1 MKFNDLCKLR
11 KITNNK
17 DDALSI
23 KLFFETLKSGEI
35 SEELGKITYTKLVA
49 LSRPMLKDD
58 YVLNTQ
64 LKNNN
69 VSMNKYTQISGLDT
83 FFFTLNSF
91 RYMYRTEK
99 DKKNNFTDN
108 YTQLNKSYRNLTVLN
123 CIGLDIDNT
132 TLTLD
137 EVKEAVNSILPCT
150 FIVKSGHGFHIY
162 WNIKNVS
169 MLLPEKEKEERLICY
184 KKVCKYLDNELMK
197 KGIICDH
204 CVTGDTQRIL
214 RMPTSYNTKNGD
226 CIQTKIVYSDPS
238 VVYRLQSLYKM
249 FNCSNVDINYKL
261 KVSIKQLKKV
271 KVSKKI
277 EKIVLNKDINI
288 STSKSKRKNKKVL
301 LPEDKEYDVLP
312 SGFNEPNPDLYIR
325 PTQRLYYD
333 QIYEDRIY
341 DIKNFVGNKKN
352 YTGRRYKLLQY
363 VIMLTCQQN
372 FFLQVRG
379 KQLIDTK
386 QLVLEINSLFSEPV
400 CDENIS
406 KLFDYIQT
414 VEDNIYKN
422 FNSKED
428 FCSNEEYVIYKI
440 SNDKLAD
447 ILGLTPTDMTY
458 SRQIMTS
465 EEIARRKKLR
475 VKYHNTKNNPK
486 NNAKNNPINNAKRSK
501 LAKENKELKIKDE
514 NNEVAFLLKQ
524 NLTVAKIIET
534 LSGKYSASKVKR
546 IIKRIKDK

>member
-465 EEIARRKKLR
+465 EEIARRKELR

-486 NNAKNNPINNAKRSK
+486 NNAKRSK

-514 NNEVAFLLKQ
+514 NDKVAFLLKQ
-524 NLTVAKIIET
+524 NLSVAKIAEE
-534 LSGKYSASKVKR
+534 LNYSVSKVKR

>member
-422 FNSKED
+422 FNNKED

>member
-197 KGIICDH
+197 KGIVCDH

-422 FNSKED
+422 FNTKED

-465 EEIARRKKLR
+465 EEIARRKELR

-486 NNAKNNPINNAKRSK
+486 NNAKRSK

-514 NNEVAFLLKQ
+514 NDKVAFLLKQ
-524 NLTVAKIIET
+524 NLSVAKIAEE
-534 LSGKYSASKVKR
+534 LNYSVSKVKR

>member
-288 STSKSKRKNKKVL
+288 SSSKSKRRNKKVL

-465 EEIARRKKLR
+465 EEIARRKELR

-486 NNAKNNPINNAKRSK
+486 NNAKRSK

-514 NNEVAFLLKQ
+514 NDKVAFLLKQ
-524 NLTVAKIIET
+524 NLPVAKIAEE
-534 LSGKYSASKVKR
+534 LKYSVSKVKR

>member
-197 KGIICDH
+197 KGIVCDH

-422 FNSKED
+422 FNTKED

-465 EEIARRKKLR
+465 EEIARRKELR

-514 NNEVAFLLKQ
+514 NDKVAFLLKQ
-524 NLTVAKIIET
+524 NLSVAKIAEE
-534 LSGKYSASKVKR
+534 LNYSVSKVKR

>member
-23 KLFFETLKSGEI
+23 RLFFETLKSGEI

-288 STSKSKRKNKKVL
+288 SSSKSKRKNKKVL

-465 EEIARRKKLR
+465 EEIARRKELR
-475 VKYHNTKNNPK
+475 VKYHNT
-486 NNAKNNPINNAKRSK
+486 KNNPINNAKRSK

-514 NNEVAFLLKQ
+514 NDKVAFLLKQ
-524 NLTVAKIIET
+524 NLPVAKIAEE
-534 LSGKYSASKVKR
+534 LKYSVSKVKR

>member
-288 STSKSKRKNKKVL
+288 SSSKSKRKNKKVL

-465 EEIARRKKLR
+465 EEIARRKELR

-486 NNAKNNPINNAKRSK
+486 NNAKRSK

-514 NNEVAFLLKQ
+514 NDKVAFLLKQ
-524 NLTVAKIIET
+524 NLSVAKIAEE
-534 LSGKYSASKVKR
+534 LNYSVSKVKR

>member
-465 EEIARRKKLR
+465 EEIARRKELR

-486 NNAKNNPINNAKRSK
+486 NNAKRSK

-514 NNEVAFLLKQ
+514 NDKVAFLLKQ
-524 NLTVAKIIET
+524 NLPVAKIAEE
-534 LSGKYSASKVKR
+534 LKYSVSKVKR

>member
-288 STSKSKRKNKKVL
+288 SSSKSKRKNKKVL

-465 EEIARRKKLR
+465 EEIARRKELR

-486 NNAKNNPINNAKRSK
+486 NNAKRSK

-514 NNEVAFLLKQ
+514 NDKVAFLLKQ
-524 NLTVAKIIET
+524 NLPVAKIAEE
-534 LSGKYSASKVKR
+534 LKYSVSKVKR

>member
-1 MKFNDLCKLR
+1 MWHLR
-11 KITNNK
+11 EKGR
-17 DDALSI
+17 L
-23 KLFFETLKSGEI
+23 
-35 SEELGKITYTKLVA
+35 Y
-49 LSRPMLKDD
+49 
-58 YVLNTQ
+58 
-64 LKNNN
+64 
-69 VSMNKYTQISGLDT
+69 
-83 FFFTLNSF
+83 
-91 RYMYRTEK
+91 EK

-137 EVKEAVNSILPCT
+137 KVKEAVNSILPCT

-288 STSKSKRKNKKVL
+288 SSSKSKRKNKKVL

-440 SNDKLAD
+440 SNDKLVD

-465 EEIARRKKLR
+465 EEIARRKELR

-486 NNAKNNPINNAKRSK
+486 NNAKNNAKRSK

-514 NNEVAFLLKQ
+514 NDKVAFLLKQ
-524 NLTVAKIIET
+524 NLSVAKIAEE
-534 LSGKYSASKVKR
+534 LNYSVSKVKR

>member
-23 KLFFETLKSGEI
+23 RLFFETLKSGEI

-49 LSRPMLKDD
+49 LPRPMLEND
-58 YVLNTQ
+58 YVLYTQ

-91 RYMYRTEK
+91 RYMYRDENC
-99 DKKNNFTDN
+99 KKNDFTDN

-197 KGIICDH
+197 KGIVCDH

-238 VVYRLQSLYKM
+238 VVYKLQSLYKM

-288 STSKSKRKNKKVL
+288 SSSKSKRKNKKVL

-372 FFLQVRG
+372 FFLELRD
-379 KQLIDTK
+379 KQTIDTK
-386 QLVLEINSLFSEPV
+386 QLVLEVNSLFSEPV
-400 CDENIS
+400 CDKNIS
-406 KLFDYIQT
+406 KLFDYIKT
-414 VEDNIYKN
+414 VEDNIYRN
-422 FNSKED
+422 FNNKED

-447 ILGLTPTDMTY
+447 ILGLTPIDMTY

-501 LAKENKELKIKDE
+501 LAKENKALKIQKENDE
-514 NNEVAFLLKQ
+514 VDALLKQ